1 MKDTSVVMLKSNN
14 MECMQRR
21 VVLSY
26 VPSSLRSSCE
36 AGSSKQHP
44 EMIHSFLL
52 NQFIPI
58 SANYFINGMFSTCS
72 LSLCIFSI
80 WTSTDTTRTIW
91 FNFCPSIQKYIS
103 KEMGP
108 CRNIS
113 LVLVNRPTF

>member
-58 SANYFINGMFSTCS
+58 SANYFINGMFSACS
-72 LSLCIFSI
+72 LCVYLAFGLLLIPLGLYGSI
-80 WTSTDTTRTIW
+80 SVHP
-91 FNFCPSIQKYIS
+91 F
-103 KEMGP
+103 
-108 CRNIS
+108 RNTYPRKWGRVGI
-113 LVLVNRPTF
+113 